1 MAHQFYFNPY
11 ILDNLPAPAAGFDVV
26 RDLSEPRL
34 QMYITSHGVKTFFI
48 RRRAR
53 GRDRRII
60 IGKYPE
66 MDIEAARA
74 AVSAAWDA
82 AAVVPRVT
90 HRPVN
95 FHRFVK
101 FYIANRVRRAPASQ
115 EKLIRAI
122 ERHLGPLFENNI
134 GDITSNDIA
143 AVIERID
150 GAAIA
155 ARMHELLLS
164 IFKYAIERGHITE
177 NPVVSVVRPMPV
189 RRVRPLGMG
198 GVRRL
203 RDVIMKMDDAPVL
216 RAAFLMLIYGFA
228 PRSKIFSMQWRDLD
242 FNHYMFGDM
251 PLSDM
256 AAVLLSDMP
265 QNGRWVFPGRGRGH
279 LTDPR
284 CAWHR
289 VANAAVMPTLTM
301 DDVHKFMMRHLTW
314 TSDREDMRQNM
325 NILLSQIFD

>member
-11 ILDNLPAPAAGFDVV
+11 ILDNLPAPTAGFDVV

-60 IGKYPE
+60 IGNYPD
-66 MDIEAARA
+66 MDIEDARA
-74 AVSAAWDA
+74 AVAAVWDA
-82 AAVVPRVT
+82 AAVAPRT
-90 HRPVN
+90 SRRPVN

-101 FYIANRVRRAPASQ
+101 FYVANRVRRADASRD
-115 EKLIRAI
+115 KLVRAI
-122 ERHLGPLFENNI
+122 DRHLSELFEKNI
-134 GDITSNDIA
+134 ADITSDDITN
-143 AVIERID
+143 VIARID
-150 GAAIA
+150 GAAMA
-155 ARMHELLLS
+155 ARMHELLCS
-164 IFKYAIERGHITE
+164 IFKYAIERGHITAS
-177 NPVVSVVRPMPV
+177 PMTDVVRPTPV
-189 RRVRPLGMG
+189 HRVRPLGVG
-198 GVRRL
+198 GLRRL
-203 RDVIMKMDDAPVL
+203 RSVILKMDNEPIL

-251 PLSDM
+251 PMADM
-256 AAVLLSDMP
+256 ASVLLADMP

-284 CAWHR
+284 TAWHR
-289 VANAAVMPTLTM
+289 VAASAGVPTLTM
-301 DDVHKFMMRHLTW
+301 DDVHKFMMRRLIW
-314 TSDREDMRQNM
+314 SPDREDMRTNM
-325 NILLSQIFD
+325 NNLLSELFD